1 MRGKETSRGI
11 GRIVTALAIAGAI
24 GTLARYS
31 LIGFVQKID
40 GISNT
45 WGTLIVNLTGCFL
58 AGLMWAIFE
67 NKWPVSGETRT
78 LILVGFIGAFT
89 TFSTLILEANELLR
103 SDGWVYATSNIVM
116 QNGLGFLALFIGVSL
131 GRMP

>member
-1 MRGKETSRGI
+1 MIQKLI
-11 GRIVTALAIAGAI
+11 WLAIAGAI

-40 GISNT
+40 GFSNT

>member
-1 MRGKETSRGI
+1 VIQKLI
-11 GRIVTALAIAGAI
+11 WLAIAGAI

>member
-1 MRGKETSRGI
+1 MIQKLI
-11 GRIVTALAIAGAI
+11 WLAIAGAI